1 MSHPLLSNTNN
12 KQPLFSSKQLAV
24 SEYLLI
30 LQPHEDLY
38 NKILDIKR
46 SFADTY
52 DCPMAAFLKPQLT
65 LLKFTQFEM
74 HEARIIHKLEQVMAT
89 SVPCK
94 IDLEGFGSFP
104 SHSIYINVKTKRP
117 IARLVKELRPIQL
130 LLKFDEEHKPHF
142 IAEPNITIARKLLPW
157 QYEKSWLEYSNTP
170 FTASFMAINAILLKR
185 KVGNKSYS
193 IAANFPLLGKAK
205 EKVMQASLFV

>member
-1 MSHPLLSNTNN
+1 MSHPLLTDAYT

-46 SFADTY
+46 SFADNY
-52 DCPMAAFLKPQLT
+52 DCPMAAFLKPHLT
-65 LLKFTQFEM
+65 LIKFMQFEM
-74 HEARIIHKLEQVMAT
+74 HQPRIVQKLEHFMAT
-89 SVPCK
+89 TTPFKV
-94 IDLEGFGSFP
+94 DLDGFGGFP
-104 SHSIYINVKTKRP
+104 SHTIYLNVKTKNP
-117 IARLVKELRPIQL
+117 IVRLVKSLRPVQP
-130 LLKFDEEHKPHF
+130 LLKFDAEHTPHF
-142 IAEPNITIARKLLPW
+142 ITEPHITIARRLLPW
-157 QYEKSWLEYSNTP
+157 QYEKSWLEFSNTP
-170 FTASFMAINAILLKR
+170 FSASFMATNAILLKR

-193 IAANFPLLGKAK
+193 IAANIPLLGKAK

>member
-1 MSHPLLSNTNN
+1 MSHLLLSNAYN

-38 NKILDIKR
+38 NKILDLKR

-52 DCPMAAFLKPQLT
+52 DCPMAAFLKPHLT
-65 LLKFTQFEM
+65 LVKFMQFEM
-74 HEARIIHKLEQVMAT
+74 HEARIIQKFEQVMAT
-89 SVPCK
+89 NTPCK
-94 IDLEGFGSFP
+94 IDLEGFGGFP
-104 SHSIYINVKTKRP
+104 SHTIFINVKTKKP
-117 IARLVKELRPIQL
+117 IVRLVKELRPIQP
-130 LLKFDEEHKPHF
+130 LLKFDQEHKPHF
-142 IAEPNITIARKLLPW
+142 ITEPHITIARRLQPW

-170 FTASFMAINAILLKR
+170 FAASFMATNAILLKR
-185 KVGNKSYS
+185 KVGNKSYAV
-193 IAANFPLLGKAK
+193 AASFPLLGKEK